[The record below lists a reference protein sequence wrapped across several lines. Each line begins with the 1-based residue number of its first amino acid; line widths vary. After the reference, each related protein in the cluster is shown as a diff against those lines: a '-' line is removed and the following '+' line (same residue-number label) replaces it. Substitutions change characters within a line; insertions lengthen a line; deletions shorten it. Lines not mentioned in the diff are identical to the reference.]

1 MENLLIMTTF
11 LVKINPIQSQVSV
24 LDITE
29 LFSFILGRHKYVS
42 FTHISQ
48 KGLFA
53 TLNYFHWLCYV
64 YYSTNFPMP
73 IHCTDVWLREVESQK
88 QKLSLDRVI

>member
-11 LVKINPIQSQVSV
+11 LVKIDPIQSQVSV
-24 LDITE
+24 LDIAE

-48 KGLFA
+48 RACLLF
-53 TLNYFHWLCYV
+53 
-64 YYSTNFPMP
+64 
-73 IHCTDVWLREVESQK
+73 
-88 QKLSLDRVI
+88 